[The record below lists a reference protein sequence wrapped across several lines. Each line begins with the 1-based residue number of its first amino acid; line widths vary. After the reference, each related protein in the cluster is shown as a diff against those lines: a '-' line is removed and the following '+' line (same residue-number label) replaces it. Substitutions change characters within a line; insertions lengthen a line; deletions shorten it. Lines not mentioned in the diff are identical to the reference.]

1 MDRHE
6 QTSAEPAPAPPSE
19 EIAPLVQRARS
30 WAQIVVAIAVVIALL
45 RYAEAF
51 FVPLFAG
58 ILTSYTLQPLV
69 SALYRLRVP
78 RPLGA
83 ALVLCG
89 ALTLVAVTVGALWR
103 DAVQVFEQLPTAA
116 RRLRITMEAATQPG
130 SGSPIQSMREAA
142 AELERAASGAAD
154 QRKRPAPPQPA
165 AAENAQKFVM
175 SRAIAGAEVAA
186 QLVMAIFIAYFL
198 LAAGDFFRRKL
209 ARLAGPTLAR
219 RRVTVEIL
227 QEIDL
232 HVQRY
237 MLVLILTNVLVG
249 LAVWGLFWTMGVERS
264 GLWGVIAAVCHTVP
278 YAGIGL
284 VALAGAVAGIVQF
297 GDVATALYLSGGVLV
312 IATAIGTGLNTWMQS
327 RASRMNA
334 VVVFTGV
341 LFFGWLWGAWGL
353 LLGVPLLAVVKTVSD
368 HAPELAPLSELMGD

>member
-1 MDRHE
+1 MNTHANAEVE
-6 QTSAEPAPAPPSE
+6 QPDVPPTE
-19 EIAPLVQRARS
+19 DAAPLSQRARN
-30 WAQIVVAIAVVIALL
+30 WAQIIVALGVVVALL

-58 ILTSYTLQPLV
+58 ILASYTLQPLV
-69 SALYRLRVP
+69 SALHRLHVP
-78 RPLGA
+78 RALGA

-89 ALTLVAVTVGALWR
+89 ALTLIGVTVGVLWR
-103 DAVQVFEQLPTAA
+103 DAVQLVEQLPTAA
-116 RRLRITMEAATQPG
+116 RRLRVSIEAATARG
-130 SGSPIQSMREAA
+130 AGSPVQSMREAA
-142 AELERAASGAAD
+142 AEIERAASGTAG
-154 QRKRPAPPQPA
+154 QPKPPA
-165 AAENAQKFVM
+165 APQASMTDDAQKFVM
-175 SRAIAGAEVAA
+175 TRAVAVVEVAA
-186 QLVMAIFIAYFL
+186 QLLMAIFIAYFL

-227 QEIDL
+227 QEIDA

-249 LAVWGLFWTMGVERS
+249 LSVWALFWSMGVERA
-264 GLWGVIAAVCHTVP
+264 GLWGVIAAVFHTVP

-297 GDVATALYLSGGVLV
+297 GDLVTALYLAGGVLV
-312 IATAIGTGLNTWMQS
+312 IATAVGTGLNTWLQS

-353 LLGVPLLAVVKTVSD
+353 LLGVPLLAVVKTISD
-368 HAPELAPLSELMGD
+368 RVPELTPLTELMGD